1 MNAASNR
8 FRSLA
13 KGFRSRPHRP
23 PGAYREWPKE
33 CRRGEI
39 AARSINEHTLIP
51 LVLLM
56 ASCRLISKDCTNVIQ
71 PTRAY
76 NGASLTKL
84 AGLR

>member
-39 AARSINEHTLIP
+39 AACSINEHTLIP

-56 ASCRLISKDCTNVIQ
+56 AIV
-71 PTRAY
+71 
-76 NGASLTKL
+76 ASSQKT
-84 AGLR
+84 ARTSSSPPGRTMPQA